1 MKHRWKRLLSACS
14 LLALLLVGCG
24 GTGNHTPSDTSGSGT
39 AGESD
44 TQAPPP
50 IVELALVENGASQYQ
65 IVYPEDADTAIVRV
79 ARTVA
84 RELQSYTGAELT
96 VTDDFLK
103 TDATAPTYEILIGET
118 NRTETVTVKAD
129 LMSTEYTVR
138 AVGTKLVILGGS
150 DNATAKAGDH
160 FVEKILKK
168 GGLTAGTTNGTFRFS
183 SEQDYTKRSQYNIR
197 SITVNGVA
205 ITSYKIV
212 TPASGDVENYLAK
225 LLKRHIALYSGMVLD
240 IVTDETENDYE
251 IRIGKTARTTASVT
265 DGKATAAVS
274 EKAIEILWDTD
285 FGLTDA
291 YNLLA
296 DQVFSNLNANIALKN
311 GDSFS
316 ATVEIPNNV
325 QKSGEL
331 RIMYH
336 NVWGYI
342 NADGSNPI
350 SVRPDIALTVYRAYQ
365 PDVLCLQECSGVY
378 RTGGKA
384 LFKYLGENYTEV
396 CYGDQG
402 GTGNPIFYRTDL
414 FNAVET
420 GYAKSRPGDK
430 GTTWVV
436 LERKSDGKRF
446 GVTNSH
452 FAADTNAGDDPVL
465 GNQYRVEDAE
475 TMANTAKAITAKY
488 GKISVFCGGDF
499 NTNKSGDPYRT
510 LTDAGLTNVRM
521 VAFKATDLSP
531 YQGSFPYVKEY
542 DLYGIQGALSTSADN
557 AIDHLMY
564 YGVEPEVIRYD
575 AVSYALACTASDHAP
590 HFADVNLA
598 NVQEFLEGDPNDM
611 TTVDF
616 DGLFR

>member
-1 MKHRWKRLLSACS
+1 MKHYWKRLLSVCS

-24 GTGNHTPSDTSGSGT
+24 GTGTTPSDTSGSGT

-44 TQAPPP
+44 TQAPLEL
-50 IVELALVENGASQYQ
+50 IELALVENGASQYQ
-65 IVYPEDADTAIVRV
+65 IVYPEDADTAVIRA
-79 ARTVA
+79 ARTIA
-84 RELQSYTGAELT
+84 NTLKDLTGAELT

-103 TDATAPTYEILIGET
+103 QDATASTYEILVGNT
-118 NRTETVTVKAD
+118 NRTETATVKAD
-129 LMSTEYTVR
+129 LKSSEYTVR
-138 AVGTKLVILGGS
+138 AVGTKLVILGGNDS
-150 DNATAKAGDH
+150 ATTKAGDY
-160 FVEKILKK
+160 FVEKVLKK
-168 GGLTAGTTNGTFRFS
+168 AGLTSGTTNGTFRYS
-183 SEQDYTKRSQYNIR
+183 SEKDYTKRSEYNIR

-205 ITSYKIV
+205 LTSYKIV
-212 TPASGDVENYLAK
+212 VPASGDAENYLAK

-240 IVTDETENDYE
+240 IVTDATANDYE

-296 DQVFSNLNANIALKN
+296 DQVFSNLNANIALKT

-316 ATVEIPNNV
+316 AIVTEPNNV
-325 QKSGEL
+325 EKVGEL

-342 NADGSNPI
+342 NTDGSNPV

-365 PDVLCLQECSGVY
+365 PDVLCLQECSGTY
-378 RTGGKA
+378 REGGEA
-384 LFKYLGENYTEV
+384 LFKYLDENYTEV

-414 FNAVET
+414 FDAVES
-420 GYAKSRPGDK
+420 GYAKARSGDK

-436 LERKSDGKRF
+436 LKRKSDNKQF

-452 FAADTNAGDDPVL
+452 FAADSNAGNDATL
-465 GNQYRVEDAE
+465 GNQYRVADAE
-475 TMANTAKAITAKY
+475 AMVNATKAITAKY

-499 NTNKSGDPYRT
+499 NTTKNGEPYNK
-510 LTDAGLTNVRM
+510 LTEAGLTNVRAI
-521 VAFKATDLSP
+521 AFKTTNLSP
-531 YQGSFPYVKEY
+531 YYQTFPYFKEY
-542 DLYGIQGALSTSADN
+542 DVYGLQGTLSANADY
-557 AIDHLMY
+557 AIDHLMV
-564 YGVEPEVIRYD
+564 YGVAPEVIRYD
-575 AVSYALACTASDHAP
+575 VVNYALACTASDHAP

-598 NVQEFLEGDPNDM
+598 DVQEFLEGDLNDM

-616 DGLFR
+616 DDLFR